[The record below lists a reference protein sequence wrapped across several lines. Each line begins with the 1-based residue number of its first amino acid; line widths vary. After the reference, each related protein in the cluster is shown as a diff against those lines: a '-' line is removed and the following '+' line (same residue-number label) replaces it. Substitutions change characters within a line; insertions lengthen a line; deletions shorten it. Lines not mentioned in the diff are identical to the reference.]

1 MILPKEKH
9 TPSGPDENESEF
21 ALNVFFD
28 GEKVYPINV
37 TQHMAGEMR
46 IIAPAGEV
54 PSHLLATTKTLEN
67 PGVYQVIWYEKTV
80 QWRHTVDLAALDDGT
95 WLRPMPFGQ
104 IAFLTKVT
112 HIEWLRLTIRAALHE
127 LTAQDLLLL
136 ADIAHHAKVQQLA
149 LVAADVNYRLHLQ
162 PSEVIDGTRFE
173 MGVGV
178 SDYGRSEEV

>member
-1 MILPKEKH
+1 M
-9 TPSGPDENESEF
+9 
-21 ALNVFFD
+21 
-28 GEKVYPINV
+28 
-37 TQHMAGEMR
+37 
-46 IIAPAGEV
+46 
-54 PSHLLATTKTLEN
+54 
-67 PGVYQVIWYEKTV
+67 